1 MPVKTVSK
9 KIRPLQLIVII
20 FFTVSGGPYGLESL
34 MSYAGAH
41 ATLLLLLITPILWD
55 VPAILTVAELNSM
68 MPVEGGYY
76 QWVKNA
82 LGMRFGFY
90 EGWWTWLYTF
100 IDLAIYPVMFI
111 QYATYFFPWM
121 VTYQIPVCLVF
132 VWLSALINIL
142 GIVQVG
148 RASMVLSVAVL
159 GPFVILL
166 VAALMHH
173 SLSAYMPTP
182 SVRHLKFP
190 ALAMALYTVM
200 WNCLGWDNVTTYAG
214 EVEKPVRSY
223 LISVFSAFALV
234 IVIYFVVILIAQQS
248 GINPQVLSD
257 NRFPA
262 LGELIG
268 GHWLGAL
275 IAIGGMAS
283 AMGIYTAVLLSVSR
297 IPKVMADDKLL
308 PRALTKLHP
317 KYNTPYWSIIICS
330 LVVSL
335 MILWSFEELLIID
348 VTVYGAGLFLEYA
361 TLIVMRIK
369 QPDTHRPFK
378 IPLGVGGLLVFLVLP
393 TAVYFVAMAGAF
405 DSTEQAIKPAIFA
418 LLALSTAEIVWQLIN
433 LKRRF
438 ALKGKNLNQ

>member
-1 MPVKTVSK
+1 MPSKLLSK

-34 MSYAGAH
+34 ISYAGSHSA
-41 ATLLLLLITPILWD
+41 LLLLLVTPMLWD

-68 MPVEGGYY
+68 MPMEGGYY

-111 QYATYFFPWM
+111 QYATFFFPWM
-121 VTYQIPVCLVF
+121 EQYQVPVCLVF
-132 VWLSALINIL
+132 IWLSALINIL

-148 RASMVLSVAVL
+148 RASMVLAVAVL
-159 GPFVILL
+159 GPFVVLV

-173 SLSAYMPTP
+173 SLSAQLPAP
-182 SVRHLKFP
+182 SVSHLKFP

-223 LISVFSAFALV
+223 LISVFGAFAIV
-234 IVIYFVVILIAQQS
+234 IVVYFVVILIAQQS
-248 GINPQVLSD
+248 GINAQTLSD

-262 LGELIG
+262 LGEYIG
-268 GHWLGAL
+268 GHWLGGL

-308 PRALTKLHP
+308 PIALTRLHP
-317 KYNTPYWSIIICS
+317 KYNTPYLSIIICS

-335 MILWSFEELLIID
+335 MILWSFDELLIID

-361 TLIVMRIK
+361 TLIVMRIRE
-369 QPDTHRPFK
+369 PDAHRPFK
-378 IPLGVGGLLVFLVLP
+378 IPLGVGGLLLSLILP
-393 TAVYFVAMAGAF
+393 TAVYFVALGGAF
-405 DSTEQAIKPAIFA
+405 SSTEQAIKPAIFA
-418 LLALSTAEIVWQLIN
+418 LLTLSTAELFWQLIN
-433 LKRRF
+433 LRRRF
-438 ALKGKNLNQ
+438 ALKRNTS